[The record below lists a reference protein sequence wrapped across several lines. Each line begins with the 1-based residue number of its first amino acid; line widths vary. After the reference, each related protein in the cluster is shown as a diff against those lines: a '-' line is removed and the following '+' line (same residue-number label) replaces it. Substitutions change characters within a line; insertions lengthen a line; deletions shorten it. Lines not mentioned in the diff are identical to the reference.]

1 MTERRAPGDRRRLHK
16 ELMMTTKTLL
26 AAATVAAA
34 LALGGTQAQ
43 AGVILSENFNSS
55 AFLGAGFG
63 FNHFSD
69 RWANTRYHYP
79 AASANGWTVSGTG
92 VFVAS
97 NLDDPNGDQ
106 AILLNEFAN
115 SRISHALNGLIAGET
130 YNVSFL
136 YWGDNITGAE
146 WGLGVDVGATNY
158 ASING
163 VDGAAGTNP
172 GTTHNFS
179 FVAGGSSTTL
189 SFYEFSQSGASPII
203 DNVLVTGP
211 SAAAVPEPAAWAL
224 MIGGFGLAGATLRRR
239 RALAV

>member
-1 MTERRAPGDRRRLHK
+1 MK
-16 ELMMTTKTLL
+16 TKSIL

-34 LALGGTQAQ
+34 LALGGTQAN
-43 AGVILSENFNSS
+43 AGVVLSEDFNSS
-55 AFLGAGFG
+55 AFLGAGWSFA
-63 FNHFSD
+63 HFSD
-69 RWANTRYHYP
+69 RWENTQYHYP
-79 AASANGWTVSGTG
+79 AASANGWTVTGNG

-106 AILLNEFAN
+106 AILLNEGAD
-115 SRISHALNGLIAGET
+115 SKISHALNNLIAGET

-136 YWGDNITGAE
+136 YWGDNITGGDWSLFA
-146 WGLGVDVGATNY
+146 DVGATNY

-163 VDGAAGTNP
+163 VDLASGTNP

-179 FVAGGSSTTL
+179 FVATGSSTTL
-189 SFYEFSQSGASPII
+189 SFYEFSDSGASPII

-211 SAAAVPEPAAWAL
+211 TAAAVPEPATWAL

-239 RALAV
+239 RAVVA